1 MRTLVTGGAG
11 FIGSHVIE
19 ALLDD
24 GHEVAVVDDLSSG
37 RREHLRPGVVL
48 HQADVVDAPAMQ
60 ALIASERPEA
70 VVHLAAQIGVRRSVE
85 DPAHDVMVNV
95 AGTATVLEA
104 ARAAAARRFVLAS
117 TGGGLYGEA
126 ETLPTPED
134 APIAPMSPYGTSK
147 AAAETYLELYGR
159 LHGLSTLS
167 LRMANVYGPRQNP
180 LGEGGVVARFCA
192 ALREGRSVTVY
203 GDGRQTRDL
212 VYVGDVAT
220 AFALAVGS
228 DAVGGINIG
237 TGEET
242 SVLELAALLGVET
255 QFAPA
260 RLGEVRRSCL
270 ACARAGEALGWQA
283 ATPLSDG
290 LARTRDW
297 LAATA

>member
-11 FIGSHVIE
+11 FIGSHVVD

-24 GHEVAVVDDLSSG
+24 GHDVAVIDDLSTG
-37 RREHLRPGVVL
+37 RRENLRPGVVL

-60 ALIASERPEA
+60 ALLEAERPDV
-70 VVHLAAQIGVRRSVE
+70 VVHMAAQIGVRRSVAE
-85 DPAHDVMVNV
+85 PAHDVLVNV
-95 AGTATVLEA
+95 AGTASVLEA
-104 ARAAAARRFVLAS
+104 ARVSGTRRFVLAS

-126 ETLPTPED
+126 TTLPTPED
-134 APIAPMSPYGTSK
+134 APIAPMSPYGASK
-147 AAAETYLELYGR
+147 AAAESYLELYER

-167 LRMANVYGPRQNP
+167 LRMANVYGPRQSP

-192 ALREGRSVTVY
+192 ALREGRTVTVF

-212 VYVGDVAT
+212 VYVGDVAA
-220 AFALAVGS
+220 AFAAAIGS
-228 DAVGGINIG
+228 DARGALNIG

-242 SVLELAALLGVET
+242 SVLELAALLAVEA

-283 ATPLSDG
+283 ATSVREG

-297 LAATA
+297 KVAAA